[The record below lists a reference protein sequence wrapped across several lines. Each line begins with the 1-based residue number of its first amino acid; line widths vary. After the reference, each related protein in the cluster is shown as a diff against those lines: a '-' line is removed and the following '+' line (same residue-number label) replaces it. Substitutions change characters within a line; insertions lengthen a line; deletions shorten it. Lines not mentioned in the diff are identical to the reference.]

1 LNSPA
6 QSSSQT
12 QASTYSLAQELLQQN
27 MTIAQIQQY
36 AQQNGAALL
45 AQGITPDQ
53 VMTIATQIN
62 QANLGTQ
69 SGWQKFLK
77 AGQL

>member
-1 LNSPA
+1 
-6 QSSSQT
+6 
-12 QASTYSLAQELLQQN
+12 